1 MLQGALLNTLF
12 KNKLPSSEVKPCLNF
27 SEFPKA
33 TCTRLSSYLLGKQT
47 GNRQQTGDFMM
58 FWLNATVPGC
68 NVQPCTLQPWGHEVS
83 PSGVPG
89 SCPKFASYE
98 NTFQRR
104 ADPLWR
110 LRCCFRSSAAQTSRS
125 SQRRPRRIF
134 GKDAPSPTAPLR
146 SGSAQRAKKE
156 EKNHLR
162 GT

>member
-12 KNKLPSSEVKPCLNF
+12 KNKLPSCEVKPCLNL
-27 SEFPKA
+27 SESPTA
-33 TCTRLSSYLLGKQT
+33 TCTRFSSYLLGKQT

-68 NVQPCTLQPWGHEVS
+68 NVQWRGHEVS

-89 SCPKFASYE
+89 SCPKFAPYE

-104 ADPLWR
+104 ADPPWR
-110 LRCCFRSSAAQTSRS
+110 PRCCFRSSAAQTSRS
-125 SQRRPRRIF
+125 SQRRPTRTF
-134 GKDAPSPTAPLR
+134 GKDAPSPAAPLR